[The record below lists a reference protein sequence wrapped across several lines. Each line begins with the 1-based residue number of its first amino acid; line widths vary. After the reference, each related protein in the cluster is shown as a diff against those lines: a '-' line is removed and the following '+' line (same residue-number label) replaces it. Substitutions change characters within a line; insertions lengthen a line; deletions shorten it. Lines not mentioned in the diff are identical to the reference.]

1 MLIYDKAH
9 ELALE
14 LKKCPEYLEY
24 ARLKEAVSVDEKT
37 KALIADYK
45 KLQLEAQAAYISG
58 SETSGETM
66 EKLKK
71 LGELLAFNKDVT
83 EFFAAEYRFQT
94 VMGDIYKILGEAC
107 DFGLDL
113 LA

>member
-37 KALIADYK
+37 KALIAD
-45 KLQLEAQAAYISG
+45 
-58 SETSGETM
+58 
-66 EKLKK
+66 
-71 LGELLAFNKDVT
+71 
-83 EFFAAEYRFQT
+83 
-94 VMGDIYKILGEAC
+94 
-107 DFGLDL
+107 
-113 LA
+113 